1 VEPAL
6 VTVPSAGDALTE
18 FACKNVWERGAP
30 VLQAV
35 HDHNGDWQML
45 CGSDEHVVADEV
57 VVVHKEHLAER
68 DPSLLR
74 ALDLPSGWE
83 ANRDT
88 ESGPWER
95 IPFIEE
101 EG

>member
-1 VEPAL
+1 MH
-6 VTVPSAGDALTE
+6 VTVPHVRRIPLTE
-18 FACKNVWERGAP
+18 FACKNVWERSAP

-45 CGSDEHVVADEV
+45 CGDDEHLVAREV

-68 DPSLLR
+68 DPGV
-74 ALDLPSGWE
+74 AATFDLPLGWE

-88 ESGPWER
+88 EIGPWER
-95 IPFIEE
+95 RSFFEGEE
-101 EG
+101 A